1 MPRFGWERPRSASTK
16 VLLPAAGSPEG
27 DELIGNDREV
37 GSIKGWDGRGWIAH
51 GRIEEPDHSGR
62 PLHDSGLL
70 RPDVN
75 RLTSER
81 LESPNSAANGRQIE
95 PDPRGSDDRR
105 GKPHRDEVERAKLPE
120 GDLLLDDKG
129 GACEGESTA
138 SRVPSWWQC
147 GLGAHLFVRLRSSRT
162 IRAAREPWAA
172 HPHVSDGE
180 DEVKSPCS
188 SVASRAPAI
197 TPLEK
202 RKPSGELYV
211 RDPGIES
218 LLEDLSSLSRDE
230 LLERARASRRS
241 DPAYVPSECLVYFVR
256 ASRRD
261 NNDDW
266 FERLYKILNERVL
279 RSLPKPEGADPKTA
293 SYARSEIRDRAH
305 GRFVELLATDRTSYQ
320 ERLDFFEV
328 RFDAAVANLRR
339 DAQEQV
345 WRDENR
351 SDPLEAD
358 DETGEL
364 PAHVE
369 RASEDMS
376 PFASFDVEDAVFR
389 SRLAAAID
397 SLPPKLR
404 SVIEMTLKEFPVDS
418 QDPGV
423 VTISGVLGL
432 SEKTV
437 RNYRKEAIAALR
449 AALTDGGVP

>member
-1 MPRFGWERPRSASTK
+1 M
-16 VLLPAAGSPEG
+16 
-27 DELIGNDREV
+27 
-37 GSIKGWDGRGWIAH
+37 
-51 GRIEEPDHSGR
+51 
-62 PLHDSGLL
+62 
-70 RPDVN
+70 
-75 RLTSER
+75 
-81 LESPNSAANGRQIE
+81 
-95 PDPRGSDDRR
+95 
-105 GKPHRDEVERAKLPE
+105 
-120 GDLLLDDKG
+120 
-129 GACEGESTA
+129 
-138 SRVPSWWQC
+138 
-147 GLGAHLFVRLRSSRT
+147 
-162 IRAAREPWAA
+162 
-172 HPHVSDGE
+172 
-180 DEVKSPCS
+180 KSPCP
-188 SVASRAPAI
+188 SVHSRAPVT

-211 RDPGIES
+211 RVPRIES
-218 LLEDLSSLSRDE
+218 LLADLSSLSRDE
-230 LLERARASRRS
+230 LLERAGVSRRS
-241 DPAYVPSECLVYFVR
+241 DPAYVPSECLLYFVR

-279 RSLPKPEGADPKTA
+279 RSLPKAEGGDPMTE
-293 SYARSEIRDRAH
+293 SYSRAEIRDRAY
-305 GRFVELLATDRTSYQ
+305 GRFVELLAADRTLYQ

-369 RASEDMS
+369 RAAEDMS
-376 PFASFDVEDAVFR
+376 PFASFDMEDAVYR

-397 SLPPKLR
+397 SLPPKQR
-404 SVIEMTLKEFPVDS
+404 SVIEMSLKEFPIHS

-423 VTISGVLGL
+423 VTISGILGL

-437 RNYRKEAIAALR
+437 RNYRKKAIAALR
-449 AALTDGGVP
+449 AALTDGDVP